1 MKTKIV
7 LLLLVILGWGCKQ
20 NIETKKQKVEDI
32 KQEVETNI
40 KVSPVLKELIAF
52 ANLTLTDST
61 DVNELMLF
69 KEIDSSGSILEIEMG
84 RAVALYKKLMKREQV
99 ISYPIFELKDSNM
112 AVLPIQGVG
121 FGGAIWAKVLVDRTT
136 LEIKKIAFEHQAE
149 SEGYGDA
156 ITQSY
161 FESQFVGTKINL
173 DQNTFALQKN
183 MERRMDDGTIIDGIS
198 GATMTNNGVIEM
210 MNEGMKRYRNYL
222 NP

>member
-40 KVSPVLKELIAF
+40 KVSPVLKELIAVTD
-52 ANLTLTDST
+52 LTLTDST

-156 ITQSY
+156 ITQSH

-210 MNEGMKRYRNYL
+210 MNEGMKSYRNYL